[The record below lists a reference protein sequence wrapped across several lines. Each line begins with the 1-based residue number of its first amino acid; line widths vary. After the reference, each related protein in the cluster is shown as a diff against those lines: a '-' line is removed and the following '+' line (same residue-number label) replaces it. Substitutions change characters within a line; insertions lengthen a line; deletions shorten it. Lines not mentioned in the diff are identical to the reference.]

1 VTTPLELSVRQDG
14 DGTAVISAVGEVDMS
29 NVAEFRTALAQA
41 GAGDGRFVVVDLS
54 GVDYLDSAGLT
65 VLLPHAPRI
74 KIIATPVLAPVLTI
88 SGLAEV
94 TSVVPGP

>member
-1 VTTPLELSVRQDG
+1 MTTPLELSVRQDG
-14 DGTAVISAVGEVDMS
+14 DGTAVLSAVGEVDMT
-29 NVAEFRTALAQA
+29 NADAFRSALAQA
-41 GAGDGRFVVVDLS
+41 GAGDGRLVVVDLS

-88 SGLAEV
+88 SGLAGV
-94 TSVVPGP
+94 TSVVPGT

>member
-1 VTTPLELSVRQDG
+1 MTTPLKLSVRQEG
-14 DGTAVISAVGEVDMS
+14 DGTAVISAVGEVDMT
-29 NVAEFRTALAQA
+29 NANAFRSALAQA
-41 GAGDGRFVVVDLS
+41 GAGDGRFVVDLS

-65 VLLPHAPRI
+65 VLLPHASRI

-94 TSVVPGP
+94 TSVVPVP